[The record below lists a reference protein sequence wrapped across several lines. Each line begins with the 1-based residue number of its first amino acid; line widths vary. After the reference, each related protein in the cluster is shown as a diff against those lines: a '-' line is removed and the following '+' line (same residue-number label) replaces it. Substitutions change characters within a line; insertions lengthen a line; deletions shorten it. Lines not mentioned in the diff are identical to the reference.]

1 MGCLD
6 VAPGLRPRV
15 GKAVRGVGS
24 LDASRGW
31 AVRRGDPQSSGSFDP
46 PRLRSGWLE
55 TVPRLA
61 RPARG
66 RVALVRHASIDQLCG
81 RRSDCLELLG
91 GNVSRAVPRETIRVL
106 RKRGS
111 GPDDRRFDRR
121 LHPRHSLATAGG
133 GPRMGCP
140 SCDAGV
146 GLTYLLQ
153 YKVSRY
159 TTKLA
164 GGNSK
169 FWHAHGQP
177 YYRFPLHVDRFGD
190 YTQHQLLLDAAALGV
205 EPVYCAPRFFETRE
219 LVAALQGG
227 AVILRSELIPVTSL
241 GPVASDQPHSVTYPA
256 DRSAGPPQV
265 HSQPRRGRR
274 LERLGDEDGQTRVS
288 LDESLFYE
296 LSGTGRRETTSL
308 GY

>member
-1 MGCLD
+1 
-6 VAPGLRPRV
+6 
-15 GKAVRGVGS
+15 
-24 LDASRGW
+24 
-31 AVRRGDPQSSGSFDP
+31 
-46 PRLRSGWLE
+46 
-55 TVPRLA
+55 
-61 RPARG
+61 
-66 RVALVRHASIDQLCG
+66 
-81 RRSDCLELLG
+81 
-91 GNVSRAVPRETIRVL
+91 
-106 RKRGS
+106 
-111 GPDDRRFDRR
+111 
-121 LHPRHSLATAGG
+121 
-133 GPRMGCP
+133 MGCP

-296 LSGTGRRETTSL
+296 LSARVVERRRRLDTEQLDRHLDSDDLREADQGLMRDALELPYTPRERSGSGL
-308 GY
+308 RIRVLLRI